1 MKQLYIDC
9 GMGAAGDML
18 TAALLQLLPD
28 PERAEALADLNGAG
42 IPGVTFEAVPGRT
55 CGIAG
60 LSMRVRVNGAEE
72 GAPVS
77 DDGHAGGAEEGVH
90 AAYGGQAGSAAEPH
104 GGHTHGHAHRSMESI
119 RAMIAA
125 LRLDEAV
132 KRDVLRV
139 YTALAEAESEV
150 HDVPVTE
157 IHFHEVGAMDAVAD
171 IAAVAYLLRRIDA
184 DRVTVSPVCVGSG
197 TVRCAHGILPVP
209 APATAALLRGVPS
222 YSDGR
227 RGELCTPTGAALLRT
242 FADAY
247 GPMPLMRVETTGFGI
262 GKREFPWA
270 NCVRVML
277 GESGKSAMTGSG
289 RPEAGKAE
297 NAGTVR
303 GAYRTDAVWELS
315 CNLDDMTGEE
325 LGFAVQ
331 ALMDQGALDVW
342 TLPAGMKKSR
352 PGVVLNVL
360 ADDGA
365 RETLE
370 TAMIRLTSTLGVRAV
385 RKERRCL
392 ERRVGT
398 VETPSGPVRKKDAG
412 RDGNARSKYEY
423 DDLARIASEQGTSLR
438 EAEHY
443 VRRYEET

>member
-72 GAPVS
+72 GSPVS

-90 AAYGGQAGSAAEPH
+90 AAHGVQAGSAAEPH
-104 GGHTHGHAHRSMESI
+104 GVHAHGHAHRS
-119 RAMIAA
+119 
-125 LRLDEAV
+125 
-132 KRDVLRV
+132 
-139 YTALAEAESEV
+139 
-150 HDVPVTE
+150 
-157 IHFHEVGAMDAVAD
+157 EVGAMDAVAD

-209 APATAALLRGVPS
+209 APATAVLLRGVPS

-277 GESGKSAMTGSG
+277 GESGESAMTGSG

-297 NAGTVR
+297 NAGTGR

-365 RETLE
+365 REALE

-392 ERRVGT
+392 ERRVGM

-443 VRRYEET
+443 VRRYEKT